1 MKGRIFMING
11 SCHENLIKFFKVGQ
25 NNVFSCIRINATII
39 SKINRIRD
47 ASHTRFKSRGFT
59 INKKLWSFMF
69 YIKSAHKRFR

>member
-11 SCHENLIKFFKVGQ
+11 SCHENLIKFFKVCQ

-39 SKINRIRD
+39 SKINRIKA

-59 INKKLWSFMF
+59 INKKVWSFMF